1 MYIEKMNAFLALLLL
16 LCLLYAAYVAYG
28 LGTGKCKEEKDKW
41 KCLLT
46 PPFFADA

>member
-1 MYIEKMNAFLALLLL
+1 MHAFVALLLL

-28 LGTGKCKEEKDKW
+28 LGTDRCKEKDEKW
-41 KCLLT
+41 KCLVT